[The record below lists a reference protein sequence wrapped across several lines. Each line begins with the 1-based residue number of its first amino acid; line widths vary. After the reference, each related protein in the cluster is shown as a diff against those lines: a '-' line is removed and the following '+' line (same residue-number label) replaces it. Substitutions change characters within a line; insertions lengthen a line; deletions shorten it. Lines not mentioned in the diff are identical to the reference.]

1 MLFETHTRRKVKNI
15 FFRNLNESKKSLTPV
30 TDEDGI
36 MNFLSDFEI
45 RNSDLKFELQMK
57 RLWNKYCDRKMDEKK
72 KSIEV
77 KLRNFKLLCHD
88 LDTRSYH
95 KIFVTESLLVSR

>member
-1 MLFETHTRRKVKNI
+1 MNLLDINWNLLRKP
-15 FFRNLNESKKSLTPV
+15 NESKKSLTNI

-36 MNFLSDFEI
+36 MNFLNDFES

-57 RLWNKYCDRKMDEKK
+57 RLWNKYRSRKMDEKN

-77 KLRNFKLLCHD
+77 RYSVNP
-88 LDTRSYH
+88 T
-95 KIFVTESLLVSR
+95 VWTVVSISN